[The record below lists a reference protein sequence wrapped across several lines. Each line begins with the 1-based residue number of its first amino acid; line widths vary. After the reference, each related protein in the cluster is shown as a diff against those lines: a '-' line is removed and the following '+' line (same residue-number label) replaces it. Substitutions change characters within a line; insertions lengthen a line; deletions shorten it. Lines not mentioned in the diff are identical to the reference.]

1 MSYQAVF
8 HVDLDENKR
17 LDLAL
22 ANVANLLKAIPGQSY
37 DLVILFNGPAV
48 TLLKKEQSAAQEE
61 AIVNLQKEKV
71 VLKACNNA
79 LTKFQVAPED
89 LVAGVEIV
97 PAGIVELID
106 LQKKG
111 YAYIKP

>member
-1 MSYQAVF
+1 MNYQAVF
-8 HVDLDENKR
+8 HVDLDEVKR

-22 ANVANLLKAIPGQSY
+22 ANVANLLKAIPGQPY
-37 DLVILFNGPAV
+37 ELVILFNGPAV
-48 TLLKKEQSAAQEE
+48 TMLKEGRCAAQKD
-61 AIVNLQKEKV
+61 AIVSLQKDNV
-71 VLKACNNA
+71 VFKACNNA
-79 LTKFQVAPED
+79 LTKFQVAPAD

-106 LQKKG
+106 LQNKG